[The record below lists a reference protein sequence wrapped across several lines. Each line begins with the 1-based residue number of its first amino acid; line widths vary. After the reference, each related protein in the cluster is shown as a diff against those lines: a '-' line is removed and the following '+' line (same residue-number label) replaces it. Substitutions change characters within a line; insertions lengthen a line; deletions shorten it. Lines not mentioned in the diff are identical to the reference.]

1 MSQSLNKI
9 TVERNQRAL
18 LALVSEPGNDICADC
33 KAWHPRWASHNLGIF
48 ICMNCASVHRK
59 MGTHISKVKSITL
72 DSWTKE
78 QVEFMKQHGNVR
90 SNAHY
95 NPDETRHP
103 PPTNMIDSERDSD
116 LEKYIRAKYEYKSFV
131 SRSSQVA
138 ALLGPSRS
146 TSSNLSSAPTR
157 SQTVTFQKNQ
167 NISLGSPAPPAVP
180 PKTPISSVVSA
191 SMIPSN
197 TTEARSASQPV
208 FTSMQQPSQPSV
220 QPPTFTSGWTNPVNP
235 QQTFTMP
242 SFPSS
247 FATSSTFPPTSA
259 SQPIPVSTPNT
270 LLPPSTNLYGALSVN
285 SGSPFQSLMNQ
296 QSTGMPSN
304 GISRSM
310 SLNMGLS
317 TNVGLDLN
325 PSLNGSGTPS
335 FQSPHTG
342 FGYGT
347 PASVHSPNPFL
358 HQPLPTGPS
367 TGTFGMSGMTSGQ
380 QSQLQ
385 PSLTPFNPSP
395 FQPSPSPSFPQS
407 ATPQLQPS
415 PMFQPQPLGQAP
427 PTSANPFLQSQRQVQ
442 MPMSAPSAFGMGL
455 PSPFGQLQA
464 QQQQQMYT
472 RNPFNG
478 WQEGQQGNYTGQQWN
493 GM

>member
-116 LEKYIRAKYEYKSFV
+116 LEKYIRGY
-131 SRSSQVA
+131 QVA

-208 FTSMQQPSQPSV
+208 FTSMQQSSQPSV

-270 LLPPSTNLYGALSVN
+270 LLPPSTNPYGALS
-285 SGSPFQSLMNQ
+285 SLMNQ
-296 QSTGMPSN
+296 QSTGMHSN

-325 PSLNGSGTPS
+325 PSLNGGGTPS

-427 PTSANPFLQSQRQVQ
+427 MQPTSANPFLQSQRQVQ

-478 WQEGQQGNYTGQQWN
+478 QQWN